1 MMSVKKQTG
10 KGGDR
15 RISRTDMQDLRMAWE
30 KLEHASLAA
39 RLTAVVGTP
48 IEEGMKLLPR
58 GWYQRIHGVAEQ
70 TFQRI
75 LGSAVATLDTGRKGS
90 SRNDLHK
97 VLGISTGAVGGFFG
111 LPGVLIE
118 LPLTTGIIL
127 RSIADIAIAQG
138 EDLDELDSR
147 LACVE
152 VFAFGGPHEDDDA
165 AETGYYSLRMA
176 LAFHFSL
183 VSQHLV
189 ERGVAHQS
197 LPFMVSLSRNIA
209 ARFGIAVS
217 DKLALQMVP
226 LVGAAGGALL
236 NAVFVQ
242 HYQDMALG
250 HFTVRRLEREYGID
264 KVRRAY
270 ERLDRSAQPRR
281 TEAVLRAVR

>member
-1 MMSVKKQTG
+1 MSVKKKTA
-10 KGGDR
+10 KSGGR
-15 RISRTDMQDLRMAWE
+15 RISRNDMQALRMARE
-30 KLEHASLAA
+30 KLEHPSLAA

-70 TFQRI
+70 TFRRI
-75 LGSAVATLDTGRKGS
+75 LDSAVATLDTGRKGA

-97 VLGISTGAVGGFFG
+97 ILGMGTGAVGGFFG
-111 LPGVLIE
+111 LPGVLLE
-118 LPLTTGIIL
+118 LPLTTGIML
-127 RSIADIAIAQG
+127 RSIADIALAQG
-138 EDLDELDSR
+138 EDLNELDSR

-165 AETGYYSLRMA
+165 AETGYYSLRFA

-183 VSQHLV
+183 ISQHLV
-189 ERGVAHQS
+189 ERGVAKQS
-197 LPFMVSLSRNIA
+197 LPLMVSLSRGIA
-209 ARFGIAVS
+209 ARFGVAVS
-217 DKLALQMVP
+217 DKIALQMVP

-250 HFTVRRLEREYGID
+250 HFTVRRLERVYGAES
-264 KVRRAY
+264 VRSAY
-270 ERLDRSAQPRR
+270 ESLDHSARPERR
-281 TEAVLRAVR
+281 EAILRAVR

>member
-1 MMSVKKQTG
+1 MSVKEQSVKSVG
-10 KGGDR
+10 R
-15 RISRTDMQDLRMAWE
+15 RISRADMQALRMAWE
-30 KLEHASLAA
+30 KLEHPSLAA

-58 GWYQRIHGVAEQ
+58 SWYQRIHGVAEQ
-70 TFQRI
+70 TFRRI
-75 LGSAVATLDTGRKGS
+75 LGSAVATLNMERSGPA
-90 SRNDLHK
+90 RNDLHK
-97 VLGISTGAVGGFFG
+97 ILGMGTGAVGGFFG
-111 LPGVLIE
+111 LPGVLLE
-118 LPLTTGIIL
+118 LPLTTGIML

-138 EDLDELDSR
+138 ENLNEIDSR

-165 AETGYYSLRMA
+165 AETGYYSLRLA

-189 ERGVAHQS
+189 ERGVAKQS
-197 LPFMVSLSRNIA
+197 LPLMVALSRGIA

-217 DKLALQMVP
+217 DKVALQLVP
-226 LVGAAGGALL
+226 VVGAAGGALI

-250 HFTVRRLEREYGID
+250 HFTVRRLEREYGAET
-264 KVRRAY
+264 VRRAY
-270 ERLDRSAQPRR
+270 ERLDRSVQSPHRDP
-281 TEAVLRAVR
+281 VLRAVR

>member
-1 MMSVKKQTG
+1 MNVKKQSANTDG
-10 KGGDR
+10 R
-15 RISRTDMQDLRMAWE
+15 RISRSDMQALRTAWE
-30 KLEHASLAA
+30 KLEHPSLAA
-39 RLTAVVGTP
+39 RLTAIVGTP

-70 TFQRI
+70 TFRRI
-75 LGSAVATLDTGRKGS
+75 LGSAVATLDTRRTGAP
-90 SRNDLHK
+90 RNDLHK
-97 VLGISTGAVGGFFG
+97 ILGMSTGAVGGFFG
-111 LPGVLIE
+111 LPGVLLE

-138 EDLDELDSR
+138 EDLEELDGR

-152 VFAFGGPHEDDDA
+152 VFAFGGPHDDDDA
-165 AETGYYSLRMA
+165 AETGYYSLRLA

-183 VSQHLV
+183 VSQQLV
-189 ERGVAHQS
+189 ERGIAKQS
-197 LPFMVSLSRNIA
+197 LPFMVSLSRGIA

-217 DKLALQMVP
+217 DKVALQMVP

-250 HFTVRRLEREYGID
+250 HFTVRRLEREYGAD
-264 KVRRAY
+264 TVRRAY
-270 ERLDRSAQPRR
+270 ERLDRAASPQHREP
-281 TEAVLRAVR
+281 VLRAVR